1 MYGYIDPNSDRS
13 NDVRN
18 ELSITNLISIANNP
32 VLFGALDEETKTKV
46 VQIICTYTKQNI
58 EMIEKY
64 STYTAT
70 MNNGDEY
77 IKFNK

>member
-1 MYGYIDPNSDRS
+1 MYGYIDANSTKG

-32 VLFGALDEETKTKV
+32 ILFGSLDDETKAKV
-46 VQIICTYTKQNI
+46 VQIISAYTKQSV

-70 MNNGDEY
+70 RHNGEEY
-77 IKFNK
+77 INLK